1 MPTINLLKTNRDS
14 VPTVRKGKYQEIY
27 QDKRWKKIRN
37 AKLRANPLCERCE
50 SLNRITPAVEVHHKV
65 PFDYG
70 KTNDE
75 IDELAFDYDNT
86 ESLCDPCHA
95 IRHEELRAGVV
106 FNNKI

>member
-1 MPTINLLKTNRDS
+1 MPTINLLKTKRDS

-37 AKLRANPLCERCE
+37 IKLRANPLCERCE
-50 SLNRITPAVEVHHKV
+50 LLNRITPTTEVHHKI

-75 IDELAFDYDNT
+75 IEELAFDYDNT
-86 ESLCDPCHA
+86 ESLCDPCHD